1 MSELL
6 LLKGFSIELSV
17 PRFLPYSMSIGH
29 MPPLFLVRLYIRF
42 SVFWPFFGKQFFVI
56 GKKSIRGGS
65 GDALE
70 GSSAALFPNQ

>member
-1 MSELL
+1 
-6 LLKGFSIELSV
+6 
-17 PRFLPYSMSIGH
+17 MSIGH
-29 MPPLFLVRLYIRF
+29 TPPLFLVRLYIRF

-56 GKKSIRGGS
+56 GKKNIRGGS